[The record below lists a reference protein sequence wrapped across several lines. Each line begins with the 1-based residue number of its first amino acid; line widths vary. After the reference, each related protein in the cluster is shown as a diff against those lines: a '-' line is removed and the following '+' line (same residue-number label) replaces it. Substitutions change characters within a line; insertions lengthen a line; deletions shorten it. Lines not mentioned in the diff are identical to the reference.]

1 MMAKTDDMT
10 TSGQRPNTLLT
21 ARGPRRRCTLAPRPT
36 RGPAL
41 HRPPRQQTRA
51 TEVGDRLAALTA
63 ELEDPAE
70 VEATPPPPADAHRTM
85 TEDPTATTTGE
96 GRGEEARATTM
107 TTATTTILED
117 PVADMLIIRL
127 RLA

>member
-1 MMAKTDDMT
+1 MMA
-10 TSGQRPNTLLT
+10 SGRRPNTLLI
-21 ARGPRRRCTLAPRPT
+21 ARGPRRRCTQAPRPT
-36 RGPAL
+36 RGPAPQR
-41 HRPPRQQTRA
+41 HPRQQTRA
-51 TEVGDRLAALTA
+51 TEVVDRLVALTA

-70 VEATPPPPADAHRTM
+70 AEAMPPPPVDVRRTM
-85 TEDPTATTTGE
+85 TDDPTATTTGE
-96 GRGEEARATTM
+96 GRAEEARATTM